1 MTIHKYLRKELL
13 FFLSCFLSALFIL
26 SGCQKQPDLLFGS
39 TYTDDNTGANIVVVD
54 TATINMST
62 VYVDSTATSATGF
75 LQVGSY
81 NDAGPEK
88 FPPRPYL
95 QVPPPASLP
104 ALDPRIDTYDSIGMI
119 LFFKKS

>member
-54 TATINMST
+54 KATINMST
-62 VYVDSTATSATGF
+62 VYVDSTAPPPTVF
-75 LQVGSY
+75 PQVGSY
-81 NDAGPEK
+81 NDVWLEK
-88 FPPRPYL
+88 FTTRAYL
-95 QVPPPASLP
+95 QVAPPASLP
-104 ALDPRIDTYDSIGMI
+104 AL
-119 LFFKKS
+119 